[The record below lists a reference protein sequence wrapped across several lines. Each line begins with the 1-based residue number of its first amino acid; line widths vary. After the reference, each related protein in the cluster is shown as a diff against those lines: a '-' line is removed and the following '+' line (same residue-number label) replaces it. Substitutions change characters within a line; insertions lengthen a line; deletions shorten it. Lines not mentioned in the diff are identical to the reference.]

1 MGVITTHA
9 LFPTILTGFLAG
21 CSENSPANEVLK
33 NYDPVFFSKMEFE
46 VITEVI
52 DLILPPTKT
61 ASASEVHTQV
71 FLDEV
76 FAKCLTAV
84 QQKMIKEGLTKF
96 NKDFVQASNKSDL
109 LTSVDQKAYGN
120 DENFVWFRMIKQFAL
135 IGFFTSQEGT
145 TKASHYIP
153 VPGDYR
159 GEIPLDDNTLNYGLT
174 RMLFYL

>member
-9 LFPTILTGFLAG
+9 LFPSILTGFLAG
-21 CSENSPANEVLK
+21 CSENSPAHQVMK
-33 NYDPVFFSKMEFE
+33 NYDPVFFSQKEFE
-46 VITEVI
+46 MITEVI
-52 DLILPPTKT
+52 DLILPATQT
-61 ASASEVHTQV
+61 VSASEIHTQV

-76 FAKCLTAV
+76 FAKCLTEE
-84 QQKMIKEGLTKF
+84 QQTMLKDGLTRF
-96 NKDFVQASNKSDL
+96 SKDFAQASNKNDL
-109 LTSVDQKAYGN
+109 LISVDQKAYAN
-120 DENFVWFRMIKQFAL
+120 DENFVWFRMIKQFTL

-145 TKASHYIP
+145 TKASNYVP